1 MAYNY
6 PTITFNG
13 RVLADGF
20 SPIYYANAFT
30 QPYYPVIL
38 SADGD
43 SAAMFRWG
51 LIPPWCKTLEAAAAL
66 VKRTVNA
73 RAETVFVRPA
83 FRFAA
88 RHQRCIVPVTG
99 FYEWHDCLGKKYP
112 FFITAPEGRPFFIA
126 GIQNRW
132 RNPATDET
140 IPTFCL
146 LTTDANELLAKIH
159 NLKKRMPVILAPTQA
174 NLWLDPT
181 TPIETLKSLLVPY
194 SGPLDAWPVAKI
206 SPTSANQNRPETQK
220 PFDYPQLYGFH
231 LGFEDRPTV

>member
-1 MAYNY
+1 MCCSMAYNY

-20 SPIYYANAFT
+20 SPIYYANAFAH
-30 QPYYPVIL
+30 PYFPVIL
-38 SADGD
+38 DTD
-43 SAAMFRWG
+43 PKQVEFFRWG
-51 LIPPWCKTLEAAAAL
+51 LIPPWCKTPEAAAAL

-73 RAETVFVRPA
+73 RSETVFVRPA

-88 RHQRCIVPVTG
+88 HHQRCIVPVTG
-99 FYEWHDCLGKKYP
+99 FYEWHDCDGKKYP
-112 FFITAPEGRPFFIA
+112 FFITAPESRPFFIA

-132 RNPATDET
+132 LDPATGDA

-146 LTTDANELLAKIH
+146 LTTDANRLLAKIH
-159 NLKKRMPVILAPTQA
+159 NLKKRMPVILDPAQA
-174 NLWLDPT
+174 NLWLDAT

-206 SPTSANQNRPETQK
+206 SPFNANNNRPETQK
-220 PFDYPQLYGFH
+220 RVDYPQLNVFA
-231 LGFEDRPTV
+231 